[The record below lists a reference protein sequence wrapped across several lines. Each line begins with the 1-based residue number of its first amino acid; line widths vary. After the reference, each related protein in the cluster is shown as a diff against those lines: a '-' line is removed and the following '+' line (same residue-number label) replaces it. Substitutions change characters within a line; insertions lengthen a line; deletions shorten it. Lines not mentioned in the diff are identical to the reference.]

1 MSSLADRSTL
11 SLIAQVLERK
21 DRFRLGISLLLILIG
36 TVLEMASLGLVIPV
50 VQAVV
55 SGDKRSEY
63 EWLPEIIKELRYT
76 TFVQLLMLA
85 MVVLFLTKNIIL
97 LVSNYFQQRIQLSL
111 GNRIIQRLFETYL
124 RQPYEFHLVHS
135 SSILVRNV
143 QEYSS
148 AVAGSGIRP
157 LLTITTDVLTGFG
170 LVTVLML
177 VQSTSTAILV
187 SFFGLGGLVIVK
199 LSRLRAKRW
208 GAERIEH
215 RGILMGALMGGFG
228 GVKEIKLFGRDREV
242 AETHR
247 KSLHEAARASYF
259 FSVLQSVPRAI
270 FEVVAISGVAL
281 LIFISTVRN
290 ENLQDASLIIA
301 LFGVVSFR
309 FLPAV
314 NRVIQSVQELS
325 FGRVAL
331 EGAVD
336 GLSLPQQEV
345 STSRARPT
353 DNFETLEMDNVTFS
367 YPNTE
372 ALVTDVA
379 SLRITS
385 GESVGIIGASGSG
398 KSTLVDLLIG
408 ILAPR
413 TGTIT
418 VNGRDISADRRY
430 WQDRIGYVP
439 QHVYLMDTTIRRNV
453 AFGLSEKEISNAD
466 VEKALRLANLWE
478 FVQGLP
484 EGLDTV
490 VGERGV
496 RLSGGQRQRLGI
508 ARALYGNPEVIVLDE
523 ATSALDADTE
533 REIVES
539 FREIAHDHTLIVVAH
554 RTSTLAYCNR
564 LIRLE
569 AGRIVQEGT
578 FAEVIG
584 SLPNTE
590 SRGQ

>member
-1 MSSLADRSTL
+1 
-11 SLIAQVLERK
+11 V
-21 DRFRLGISLLLILIG
+21 LILIG

-50 VQAVV
+50 VQAVI

-63 EWLPEIIKELRYT
+63 GWLPEQLQDVSYGS
-76 TFVQLLMLA
+76 FVQVLMLSL
-85 MVVLFLTKNIIL
+85 VLMFVLKNAFLL
-97 LVSNYFQQRIQLSL
+97 LSNYYQQRAQLSIN
-111 GNRIIQRLFETYL
+111 NRVVQRLFETYL
-124 RQPYEFHLVHS
+124 RQPYEFHLTNAS
-135 SSILVRNV
+135 SVLVRNI
-143 QEYSS
+143 QEYSG
-148 AVAGSGIRP
+148 AVVGSGVNSILI
-157 LLTITTDVLTGFG
+157 LLTDVVTGIG
-170 LVTVLML
+170 LLSILLL
-177 VQSTSTAILV
+177 VQPMSTAILIGV
-187 SFFGLGGLVIVK
+187 FAASSYWIISI
-199 LSRLRAKRW
+199 SRIRTTRW
-208 GAERIEH
+208 GAERMKH
-215 RGILMGALMGGFG
+215 RGVLMEALLGGFG

-242 AETHR
+242 VDTHR
-247 KSLHEAARASYF
+247 SSLYQAARSFYL
-259 FSVLQSVPRAI
+259 FSVLQNVPRAI
-270 FEVVAISGVAL
+270 FEVVAVGGVAL
-281 LIFISTVRN
+281 LVVVATLGDG
-290 ENLQDASLIIA
+290 NLQDATLIIA
-301 LFGVVSFR
+301 LFGVVAFR
-309 FLPAV
+309 MLPSV
-314 NRVIQSVQELS
+314 NRIIQSVQQLS
-325 FGRVAL
+325 FGRAGI
-331 EGAVD
+331 EGAVE
-336 GLSLPQQEV
+336 GLSLPQQQI
-345 STSRARPT
+345 SASRARPT
-353 DNFETLEMDNVTFS
+353 DKFESLEISNLTYS

-372 ALVTDVA
+372 TLVTDLA
-379 SLRITS
+379 SLRIIA
-385 GESVGIIGASGSG
+385 GESVGIIGGSGSG

-408 ILAPR
+408 ILAPK

-418 VNGRDISADRRY
+418 VNGLDIGTDRRY

-584 SLPNTE
+584 SLPSTE

>member
-569 AGRIVQEGT
+569 AGRIVQEGS

-584 SLPNTE
+584 SLPSTE

>member
-1 MSSLADRSTL
+1 MSPLADRSSL
-11 SLIAQVLERK
+11 SLIIQVLERK
-21 DRFRLGISLLLILIG
+21 DKFRLGVSLVLVLIG
-36 TVLEMASLGLVIPV
+36 TVLEMASLGMVIPV
-50 VQAVV
+50 VQAVI

-63 EWLPEIIKELRYT
+63 GWLPEQLQDVSYSS
-76 TFVQLLMLA
+76 FVQFLMLCL
-85 MVVLFLTKNIIL
+85 VLIFVLKNAFLL
-97 LVSNYFQQRIQLSL
+97 LSNYYQQRAQLSL
-111 GNRIIQRLFETYL
+111 SNRVVQRLFETYL
-124 RQPYEFHLVHS
+124 RQPYEFHLMNS
-135 SSILVRNV
+135 SSMLVRNV

-148 AVAGSGIRP
+148 AVIGFGVSPI
-157 LLTITTDVLTGFG
+157 LLLITDVVTGIG
-170 LVTVLML
+170 LLLVLVL
-177 VQSTSTAILV
+177 VQPLSTAILV
-187 SFFGLGGLVIVK
+187 GVSAVSSYWIVSI
-199 LSRLRAKRW
+199 SRVRTRRW
-208 GAERIEH
+208 GAERVKH
-215 RGILMGALMGGFG
+215 RGVVMETLLDGFG
-228 GVKEIKLFGRDREV
+228 GVKEIKIFGRDREV
-242 AETHR
+242 VDSNR
-247 KSLHEAARASYF
+247 SSLYQVARSTYL
-259 FSVLQSVPRAI
+259 FSVLQSVPRAT
-270 FEVVAISGVAL
+270 FEVAAVGGVAL
-281 LIFISTVRN
+281 LVLVATLSDG
-290 ENLQDASLIIA
+290 NLQDATLIIA
-301 LFGVVSFR
+301 LFGVVAFR
-309 FLPAV
+309 MLPSV
-314 NRVIQSVQELS
+314 NRIITSVQQLS
-325 FGRVAL
+325 FGRAGI
-331 EGAVD
+331 EGAVE

-345 STSRARPT
+345 SASRARPV
-353 DNFETLEMDNVTFS
+353 DKFESLEISNLKYS

-379 SLRITS
+379 SLRITA

-408 ILAPR
+408 ILAPK

-418 VNGRDISADRRY
+418 VNGRDISTDRRY

-439 QHVYLMDTTIRRNV
+439 QHVYLMDTTVRRNV

-478 FVQGLP
+478 FVQTLP

-508 ARALYGNPEVIVLDE
+508 ARALYDNPEVIVLDE

-569 AGRIVQEGT
+569 AGRIVQEGS

-584 SLPNTE
+584 SLPSTE

>member
-1 MSSLADRSTL
+1 MSSLADRSSL
-11 SLIAQVLERK
+11 GLIAQILERK
-21 DRFRLGISLLLILIG
+21 DKFRLSISLVLILIG
-36 TVLEMASLGLVIPV
+36 TVMEMASLGLVIPV

-63 EWLPEIIKELRYT
+63 GWLPERLQEVSYGS
-76 TFVQLLMLA
+76 FVQLLMLSL
-85 MVVLFLTKNIIL
+85 VVMFLLKNAFL
-97 LVSNYFQQRIQLSL
+97 LLSNYYQQRAQLSIN
-111 GNRIIQRLFETYL
+111 NRVVQRLFETYL
-124 RQPYEFHLVHS
+124 RQPYEFHLTNS
-135 SSILVRNV
+135 SSMLVRNV

-148 AVAGSGIRP
+148 SIVGYGVAP
-157 LLTITTDVLTGFG
+157 ALLILTDALTGFG
-170 LVTVLML
+170 LTAVLLFVQPTSTLLLGVVFSFAAMIIFSFSKKSLSKWGADRMKHRGVLMETL
-177 VQSTSTAILV
+177 L
-187 SFFGLGGLVIVK
+187 
-199 LSRLRAKRW
+199 
-208 GAERIEH
+208 
-215 RGILMGALMGGFG
+215 GGFG

-242 AETHR
+242 VETHR
-247 KSLHEAARASYF
+247 SSLYQAARSFYL

-270 FEVVAISGVAL
+270 FEVVAVGGIAL
-281 LIFISTVRN
+281 LVVVATLGDG
-290 ENLQDASLIIA
+290 NLQDATLIIA
-301 LFGVVSFR
+301 LFGVVAFR
-309 FLPAV
+309 MLPSV
-314 NRVIQSVQELS
+314 NRIIQSVQQLS
-325 FGRVAL
+325 FGRAGI
-331 EGAVD
+331 EGAVE
-336 GLSLPQQEV
+336 GLSLTQQEV
-345 STSRARPT
+345 SVHRARPT
-353 DNFETLEMDNVTFS
+353 DKFETLQISNLKYS
-367 YPNTE
+367 YPNTD
-372 ALVTDVA
+372 ALVTDLA
-379 SLRITS
+379 SLQVVA

-408 ILAPR
+408 ILAPKS
-413 TGTIT
+413 GVIT

-439 QHVYLMDTTIRRNV
+439 QHVYLMDTSIRRNV

-478 FVQGLP
+478 FVHTLP
-484 EGLDTV
+484 AGLDTV

-584 SLPNTE
+584 SLPSTE

>member
-1 MSSLADRSTL
+1 MSPFANRSSL
-11 SLIAQVLERK
+11 SLIVQILERK
-21 DRFRLGISLLLILIG
+21 DKLRLGVSLVLILIG
-36 TVLEMASLGLVIPV
+36 TVLEMASLGVVIPV

-55 SGDKRSEY
+55 SGDKRAEY
-63 EWLPEIIKELRYT
+63 EWLPEIFKEMSYT

-85 MVVLFLTKNIIL
+85 MVLLFLTKNVIL
-97 LVSNYFQQRIQLSL
+97 LFSGYFQQRIQLSL

-124 RQPYEFHLVHS
+124 RQPYEFHLTHS

-148 AVAGSGIRP
+148 AIAGSGIRP
-157 LLTITTDVLTGFG
+157 LLTLTTDVVTGFG

-187 SFFGLGGLVIVK
+187 SFFGIGGLIIVK

-208 GAERIEH
+208 GAERIKH
-215 RGILMGALMGGFG
+215 RGILMSALMGGFG

-247 KSLHEAARASYF
+247 KSLHEASRASYF

-281 LIFISTVRN
+281 LIFVSTVRN

-331 EGAVD
+331 EGAVE

-345 STSRARPT
+345 SASRARPT
-353 DNFETLEMDNVTFS
+353 DKFISLEISNLKYS

-372 ALVTDVA
+372 TLVTDLT
-379 SLRITS
+379 SLRITA

-408 ILAPR
+408 ILAPK

-418 VNGRDISADRRY
+418 MNGRDISTDRRY

-453 AFGLSEKEISNAD
+453 AFGLSEKEISNED

-478 FVQGLP
+478 FVQALP

-584 SLPNTE
+584 SLPSTE

>member
-1 MSSLADRSTL
+1 MSPLADRSSL
-11 SLIAQVLERK
+11 SLIVQILERK
-21 DRFRLGISLLLILIG
+21 DKLRLGVSLVLILVG

-50 VQAVV
+50 VQAVI
-55 SGDKRSEY
+55 SGDKRTEY
-63 EWLPEIIKELRYT
+63 GWLPEQLQDVSYGS
-76 TFVQLLMLA
+76 FVQLLMLSL
-85 MVVLFLTKNIIL
+85 VLMFVLKNAFLL
-97 LVSNYFQQRIQLSL
+97 LSNYYQQRAQLSIN
-111 GNRIIQRLFETYL
+111 NRVVQRLFETYL
-124 RQPYEFHLVHS
+124 RQPYEFHLTNS
-135 SSILVRNV
+135 SSLLVRNV

-148 AVAGSGIRP
+148 AVAGNGVAPI
-157 LLTITTDVLTGFG
+157 LLLITDVVTGLG
-170 LVTVLML
+170 LLAVLVL
-177 VQSTSTAILV
+177 VQPLSTAILIGV
-187 SFFGLGGLVIVK
+187 FAASSYWIISV
-199 LSRLRAKRW
+199 SRLRTTRW
-208 GAERIEH
+208 GSDRMKH
-215 RGILMGALMGGFG
+215 RGVLMEALLGGFG

-242 AETHR
+242 VDTHR
-247 KSLHEAARASYF
+247 SSLYQAARSFYL

-270 FEVVAISGVAL
+270 FEVVAVGGVAL
-281 LIFISTVRN
+281 LVVVATLGDG
-290 ENLQDASLIIA
+290 NLQDATLIIA
-301 LFGVVSFR
+301 LFGVVAFR
-309 FLPAV
+309 MLPSV
-314 NRVIQSVQELS
+314 NRIVQSVQQLS
-325 FGRVAL
+325 FGRAGI
-331 EGAVD
+331 EGAVE
-336 GLSLPQQEV
+336 GLSLPQQEI
-345 STSRARPT
+345 SAGRARPT
-353 DNFETLEMDNVTFS
+353 DKFESLEISNLTYS
-367 YPNTE
+367 YPNSET
-372 ALVTDVA
+372 LVTDLA
-379 SLRITS
+379 SLRITA

-408 ILAPR
+408 ILAPK

-418 VNGRDISADRRY
+418 VNGRDIDTDRRY

-569 AGRIVQEGT
+569 AGRIVREGT

-584 SLPNTE
+584 SLPSTE

>member
-1 MSSLADRSTL
+1 MSSVTDRSTL
-11 SLIAQVLERK
+11 SLAAQVLERK
-21 DRFRLGISLLLILIG
+21 DKLRLGVSLVLIFTG

-50 VQAVV
+50 MQVV
-55 SGDKRSEY
+55 LSGDKRSEY
-63 EWLPEIIKELRYT
+63 WWLPRQLQETSYS
-76 TFVQLLMLA
+76 TFVQVLMMSLVLMFVFKNSVLLL
-85 MVVLFLTKNIIL
+85 
-97 LVSNYFQQRIQLSL
+97 SNYYQQRTQLSIS
-111 GNRIIQRLFETYL
+111 NRVVQRMFETYL
-124 RQPYEFHLVHS
+124 RQPYEFHLTNS
-135 SSILVRNV
+135 SSLLVRNV
-143 QEYSS
+143 QEYSA
-148 AVAGSGIRP
+148 AVVGNGIAP
-157 LLTITTDVLTGFG
+157 VLNLITDSVTGVGFIAVLI
-170 LVTVLML
+170 V
-177 VQSTSTAILV
+177 VQPVSTAILIGLFAMSSYLIV
-187 SFFGLGGLVIVK
+187 SV
-199 LSRLRAKRW
+199 SRIRTERW
-208 GAERIEH
+208 GAERLKH
-215 RGILMGALMGGFG
+215 RSVMMETLLSGFG

-242 AETHR
+242 VDTHR
-247 KSLHEAARASYF
+247 KSLYEAARTSYMF
-259 FSVLQSVPRAI
+259 NLLQSLPRAI
-270 FEVVAISGVAL
+270 FEVVSVGGVAL
-281 LIFISTVRN
+281 IVVVATLGDG
-290 ENLQDASLIIA
+290 NLQDATLIIA
-301 LFGVVSFR
+301 LFGVVAFR
-309 FLPAV
+309 MLPSV
-314 NRVIQSVQELS
+314 NRIITSVHQLS
-325 FGRVAL
+325 FGRAGI
-331 EGAVD
+331 EGAVE

-345 STSRARPT
+345 SASRARPT
-353 DNFETLEMDNVTFS
+353 DKFVSLEVSNLQYS

-379 SLRITS
+379 SLRIAA
-385 GESVGIIGASGSG
+385 GESVGIIGTSGSG

-408 ILAPR
+408 VLTPK

-418 VNGRDISADRRY
+418 VNGCDINADRRY

-466 VEKALRLANLWE
+466 VEKALRLANLWD
-478 FVQGLP
+478 FVQSLPAGLN
-484 EGLDTV
+484 TV

>member
-1 MSSLADRSTL
+1 MSPLADRSSL
-11 SLIAQVLERK
+11 SLIVQILERK
-21 DRFRLGISLLLILIG
+21 DKLRLGVALVLILIG

-50 VQAVV
+50 VQAVI
-55 SGDKRSEY
+55 SGDKRLEY
-63 EWLPEIIKELRYT
+63 DWLPEQLQDVSYS
-76 TFVQLLMLA
+76 TFVQLLMLSL
-85 MVVLFLTKNIIL
+85 VLMFVLKNAFLL
-97 LVSNYFQQRIQLSL
+97 LSNYYQQRAQLAIS
-111 GNRIIQRLFETYL
+111 NRVVQRLFETYL
-124 RQPYEFHLVHS
+124 RQPYEFHLTNS
-135 SSILVRNV
+135 SSMLVRNV

-148 AVAGSGIRP
+148 AVASSGVAPI
-157 LLTITTDVLTGFG
+157 LLLITDAVTGVG
-170 LVTVLML
+170 LLVILIL
-177 VQSTSTAILV
+177 VQPLSTAILIGVFAASSYWIISV
-187 SFFGLGGLVIVK
+187 SRI
-199 LSRLRAKRW
+199 RTTRW
-208 GAERIEH
+208 GAERMKH
-215 RGILMGALMGGFG
+215 RGILMEALLGGFG

-242 AETHR
+242 VDTHR
-247 KSLHEAARASYF
+247 SSLYQAARSFYL
-259 FSVLQSVPRAI
+259 FSVLQNVPRAI
-270 FEVVAISGVAL
+270 FEVVAVGGVAL
-281 LIFISTVRN
+281 LVVVATLGDG
-290 ENLQDASLIIA
+290 NLQDATLIIA
-301 LFGVVSFR
+301 LFGVVAFR
-309 FLPAV
+309 MLPSV
-314 NRVIQSVQELS
+314 NRIIQSVQQLS
-325 FGRVAL
+325 FGRAGI
-331 EGAVD
+331 EGAVE
-336 GLSLPQQEV
+336 GLSLPQQQI

-353 DNFETLEMDNVTFS
+353 DKFESLEISNLTYS

-372 ALVTDVA
+372 ALVTDLA
-379 SLRITS
+379 SLRIS
-385 GESVGIIGASGSG
+385 AGESVGIIGASGSG

-408 ILAPR
+408 ILAPK

-418 VNGRDISADRRY
+418 VNGRDISTDRRY

-453 AFGLSEKEISNAD
+453 AFGLSETEISNAD
-466 VEKALRLANLWE
+466 VKKALRLANLWE

-569 AGRIVQEGT
+569 AGRIVQEGS

-584 SLPNTE
+584 SLPSTE

>member
-1 MSSLADRSTL
+1 MSSVTDRSTL
-11 SLIAQVLERK
+11 SLAAQVLERK
-21 DRFRLGISLLLILIG
+21 DKLRLGVSLVLIFTG

-50 VQAVV
+50 MQVV
-55 SGDKRSEY
+55 LSGDKRSEY
-63 EWLPEIIKELRYT
+63 WWLPRQLQETSYS
-76 TFVQLLMLA
+76 TFVQVLMMSLVLMFVFKNSVLLL
-85 MVVLFLTKNIIL
+85 
-97 LVSNYFQQRIQLSL
+97 SNYYQQRTQLSIS
-111 GNRIIQRLFETYL
+111 NRVVQRMFETYL
-124 RQPYEFHLVHS
+124 RQPYEFHLTNS
-135 SSILVRNV
+135 SSLLVRNV
-143 QEYSS
+143 QEYSA
-148 AVAGSGIRP
+148 AVVGNGIAP
-157 LLTITTDVLTGFG
+157 VLNLITDSVTGVGFIAVLI
-170 LVTVLML
+170 V
-177 VQSTSTAILV
+177 VQPVSTAILIGLFAMSSYLIV
-187 SFFGLGGLVIVK
+187 SV
-199 LSRLRAKRW
+199 SRIRTERW
-208 GAERIEH
+208 GAERLKH
-215 RGILMGALMGGFG
+215 RSVMMETLLSGFG

-242 AETHR
+242 VDTHR
-247 KSLHEAARASYF
+247 KSLYEAARTSYMF
-259 FSVLQSVPRAI
+259 NLLQSLPRAI
-270 FEVVAISGVAL
+270 FEVVSVGGVAL
-281 LIFISTVRN
+281 IVVVATLGDG
-290 ENLQDASLIIA
+290 NLQDATLIIA
-301 LFGVVSFR
+301 LFGVVAFR
-309 FLPAV
+309 MLPSV
-314 NRVIQSVQELS
+314 NRIITSVHQLS
-325 FGRVAL
+325 FGRAGI
-331 EGAVD
+331 EGAVE

-345 STSRARPT
+345 SASRARPT
-353 DNFETLEMDNVTFS
+353 DKFVSLEVSNLQYS

-379 SLRITS
+379 SLRIAK
-385 GESVGIIGASGSG
+385 GESVGIIGTSGSG

-408 ILAPR
+408 VLTPK

-418 VNGRDISADRRY
+418 VNGCDINADRRY

-466 VEKALRLANLWE
+466 VEKALRLANLWD
-478 FVQGLP
+478 FVQSLPAGLN
-484 EGLDTV
+484 TV

>member
-1 MSSLADRSTL
+1 MSSLADRSSL
-11 SLIAQVLERK
+11 GLIAQILERK
-21 DRFRLGISLLLILIG
+21 DKFRLSISLVLILIG
-36 TVLEMASLGLVIPV
+36 TVMEMASLGLVIPV

-63 EWLPEIIKELRYT
+63 GWLPERLQEVSYGS
-76 TFVQLLMLA
+76 FVQLLMLSL
-85 MVVLFLTKNIIL
+85 VVMFLLKNAFL
-97 LVSNYFQQRIQLSL
+97 LLSNYYQQRAQLSIN
-111 GNRIIQRLFETYL
+111 NRVVQRLFETYL
-124 RQPYEFHLVHS
+124 RQPYEFHLTNS
-135 SSILVRNV
+135 SSMLVRNV
-143 QEYSS
+143 QEYSI
-148 AVAGSGIRP
+148 AVVNNGVGP
-157 LLTITTDVLTGFG
+157 MLLLLTDVVTGVG
-170 LVTVLML
+170 LVAILFL
-177 VQSTSTAILV
+177 VQPVSTAILIVVFAASSYWIIAV
-187 SFFGLGGLVIVK
+187 SRI
-199 LSRLRAKRW
+199 RTKRW
-208 GAERIEH
+208 GAERVKH
-215 RGILMGALMGGFG
+215 RGVLMETLLGGFG

-242 AETHR
+242 VETHR
-247 KSLHEAARASYF
+247 SSLYQAARSFYL

-270 FEVVAISGVAL
+270 FEVVAVGGIAL
-281 LIFISTVRN
+281 LVVVATLGDG
-290 ENLQDASLIIA
+290 NLQDATLIIA
-301 LFGVVSFR
+301 LFGVVAFR
-309 FLPAV
+309 MLPSV
-314 NRVIQSVQELS
+314 NRIIQSVQQLS
-325 FGRVAL
+325 FGRAGI
-331 EGAVD
+331 EGAVE
-336 GLSLPQQEV
+336 GLSLTQQEV
-345 STSRARPT
+345 SVHRARPT
-353 DNFETLEMDNVTFS
+353 DKFETLQISNLKYS
-367 YPNTE
+367 YPNTD
-372 ALVTDVA
+372 ALVTDLA
-379 SLRITS
+379 SLQIVA

-408 ILAPR
+408 ILAPKS
-413 TGTIT
+413 GVIT

-439 QHVYLMDTTIRRNV
+439 QHVYLMDTSIRRNV

-478 FVQGLP
+478 FVHTLP
-484 EGLDTV
+484 AGLDTV

-584 SLPNTE
+584 SLPSTE

>member
-1 MSSLADRSTL
+1 MSTLADRPSL
-11 SLIAQVLERK
+11 SLIIQVLERK
-21 DRFRLGISLLLILIG
+21 DKFRLGISFVSVLIG

-63 EWLPEIIKELRYT
+63 GWLPVQLQDVSYSS
-76 TFVQLLMLA
+76 FVQFLMLSL
-85 MVVLFLTKNIIL
+85 VLMFVLKNAFLL
-97 LVSNYFQQRIQLSL
+97 LSNYYQQRAQLSIN
-111 GNRIIQRLFETYL
+111 NRVVQRLFETYL
-124 RQPYEFHLVHS
+124 RQPYEFHLTNS
-135 SSILVRNV
+135 SSVLVRNV
-143 QEYSS
+143 QEFST
-148 AVAGSGIRP
+148 AVVGNGVAPI
-157 LLTITTDVLTGFG
+157 LLLITDVVTGIG
-170 LVTVLML
+170 LLAVLVL
-177 VQSTSTAILV
+177 VQPLSTAILIGVFAASSYWIV
-187 SFFGLGGLVIVK
+187 SV
-199 LSRLRAKRW
+199 SRIRTRRW
-208 GAERIEH
+208 GAERVKH
-215 RGILMGALMGGFG
+215 RGVLMETLMSGFG

-242 AETHR
+242 VDTHR
-247 KSLHEAARASYF
+247 RSLYLAARSFYL
-259 FSVLQSVPRAI
+259 FSVLQSIPRAI
-270 FEVVAISGVAL
+270 FEVVAVGGVAL
-281 LIFISTVRN
+281 LVVVATLGDG
-290 ENLQDASLIIA
+290 NLQDATLIIA
-301 LFGVVSFR
+301 LFGVVAFR
-309 FLPAV
+309 MLPSV
-314 NRVIQSVQELS
+314 NRIIQSVQQLS
-325 FGRVAL
+325 FGRAGI
-331 EGAVD
+331 EGAVE

-345 STSRARPT
+345 SASRARPT
-353 DNFETLEMDNVTFS
+353 DKFVSLEVSNLQYS

-379 SLRITS
+379 SLRITA

-408 ILAPR
+408 ILAPK

-418 VNGRDISADRRY
+418 VNGRDISTDRRY

-439 QHVYLMDTTIRRNV
+439 QHVYLMDTTVRRNV

-478 FVQGLP
+478 FVQTLP

-508 ARALYGNPEVIVLDE
+508 ARALYDNPEVIVLDE

-569 AGRIVQEGT
+569 AGRIVQEGS

-584 SLPNTE
+584 SLPSTE

>member
-1 MSSLADRSTL
+1 MSSVTDRSTL
-11 SLIAQVLERK
+11 SLAAQVLERRDK
-21 DRFRLGISLLLILIG
+21 LRLGVSLVLIFTG

-50 VQAVV
+50 MQVV
-55 SGDKRSEY
+55 LSGDKRSEY
-63 EWLPEIIKELRYT
+63 WWLPRQLQEISYS
-76 TFVQLLMLA
+76 TFVQVLMMSLVLMFVFKNSVLLL
-85 MVVLFLTKNIIL
+85 
-97 LVSNYFQQRIQLSL
+97 SNYYQQRTQLSIS
-111 GNRIIQRLFETYL
+111 NRVVQRMFETYL
-124 RQPYEFHLVHS
+124 RQPYEFHLTNS
-135 SSILVRNV
+135 SSLLVRNV
-143 QEYSS
+143 QEYSA
-148 AVAGSGIRP
+148 AVVGNGIAP
-157 LLTITTDVLTGFG
+157 VLNLITDSVTGVGFIAVLI
-170 LVTVLML
+170 V
-177 VQSTSTAILV
+177 VQPVSTAILIGLFAASSYLIV
-187 SFFGLGGLVIVK
+187 SV
-199 LSRLRAKRW
+199 SRIRTERW
-208 GAERIEH
+208 GAERLKH
-215 RGILMGALMGGFG
+215 RSVLMETLLSGFG

-242 AETHR
+242 VDTHR
-247 KSLHEAARASYF
+247 KSLYEAARTSYMF
-259 FSVLQSVPRAI
+259 NLLQSLPRAI
-270 FEVVAISGVAL
+270 FEVVAVGGVAL
-281 LIFISTVRN
+281 IVVVATLGDG
-290 ENLQDASLIIA
+290 NLQDATLIIA
-301 LFGVVSFR
+301 LFGVVAFR
-309 FLPAV
+309 MLPSV
-314 NRVIQSVQELS
+314 NRIITSVHQLS
-325 FGRVAL
+325 FGRAGI
-331 EGAVD
+331 EGAVE

-345 STSRARPT
+345 SASRARPT
-353 DNFETLEMDNVTFS
+353 DKFVSLEVSNLQYS

-379 SLRITS
+379 SLRIAK
-385 GESVGIIGASGSG
+385 GESVGIIGTSGSG

-408 ILAPR
+408 VLTPK

-418 VNGRDISADRRY
+418 VNGCDINADRRY

-466 VEKALRLANLWE
+466 VEKALRLANLWD
-478 FVQGLP
+478 FVQSLPAGLN
-484 EGLDTV
+484 TV

>member
-1 MSSLADRSTL
+1 VPR
-11 SLIAQVLERK
+11 
-21 DRFRLGISLLLILIG
+21 
-36 TVLEMASLGLVIPV
+36 
-50 VQAVV
+50 
-55 SGDKRSEY
+55 
-63 EWLPEIIKELRYT
+63 
-76 TFVQLLMLA
+76 
-85 MVVLFLTKNIIL
+85 VLFE
-97 LVSNYFQQRIQLSL
+97 LV
-111 GNRIIQRLFETYL
+111 
-124 RQPYEFHLVHS
+124 
-135 SSILVRNV
+135 
-143 QEYSS
+143 
-148 AVAGSGIRP
+148 AV
-157 LLTITTDVLTGFG
+157 
-170 LVTVLML
+170 
-177 VQSTSTAILV
+177 
-187 SFFGLGGLVIVK
+187 
-199 LSRLRAKRW
+199 
-208 GAERIEH
+208 
-215 RGILMGALMGGFG
+215 
-228 GVKEIKLFGRDREV
+228 
-242 AETHR
+242 
-247 KSLHEAARASYF
+247 
-259 FSVLQSVPRAI
+259 
-270 FEVVAISGVAL
+270 SGVAL
-281 LIFISTVRN
+281 LVVTATLRQQSLESTTVV
-290 ENLQDASLIIA
+290 IA
-301 LFGVVSFR
+301 LFGVVAFR
-309 FLPAV
+309 MLPSANRLIQAV
-314 NRVIQSVQELS
+314 QQMSY
-325 FGRVAL
+325 GRKGI
-331 EGAVD
+331 EGAVE
-336 GLSLPQQEV
+336 GLSLPQQQI
-345 STSRARPT
+345 SASRARPT
-353 DNFETLEMDNVTFS
+353 DKFESLEISNLTYS

-372 ALVTDVA
+372 TLVTDLV
-379 SLRITS
+379 SLRVTA

-408 ILAPR
+408 ILAPK

-418 VNGRDISADRRY
+418 VNGRDISTDRRY

-569 AGRIVQEGT
+569 AGRIVQEGS

-584 SLPNTE
+584 SLPSTE

>member
-1 MSSLADRSTL
+1 MSSFADRSTL

-55 SGDKRSEY
+55 SGDKRSDY
-63 EWLPEIIKELRYT
+63 GWLPEQLRDVSYSS
-76 TFVQLLMLA
+76 FVQLLMLSL
-85 MVVLFLTKNIIL
+85 VLMFVLKNIFL
-97 LVSNYFQQRIQLSL
+97 LLSNYYQQRAQLSIN
-111 GNRIIQRLFETYL
+111 NRVVQRLFETYL
-124 RQPYEFHLVHS
+124 RQPYEFHLANS
-135 SSILVRNV
+135 SSMLVRNV

-148 AVAGSGIRP
+148 AVVSYGVAPILLFVTDMVTGIGLMAVLFTVQPMSTTILSGVFAASSYLMIAVSRIR
-157 LLTITTDVLTGFG
+157 TE
-170 LVTVLML
+170 
-177 VQSTSTAILV
+177 Q
-187 SFFGLGGLVIVK
+187 LG
-199 LSRLRAKRW
+199 A
-208 GAERIEH
+208 ARIH
-215 RGILMGALMGGFG
+215 HKGTLMGSLLGGFG

-242 AETHR
+242 VDTHR
-247 KSLHEAARASYF
+247 SSLYKAARSFYL

-270 FEVVAISGVAL
+270 FEVVAVGGIAVL
-281 LIFISTVRN
+281 VTVVTLGDG
-290 ENLQDASLIIA
+290 NLQDATLIIA
-301 LFGVVSFR
+301 LFGVVAFR
-309 FLPAV
+309 MLPSV
-314 NRVIQSVQELS
+314 NRIIQSVQQLS
-325 FGRVAL
+325 FGRAGI
-331 EGAVD
+331 EGAVE
-336 GLSLPQQEV
+336 GLSLPRQEI
-345 STSRARPT
+345 SANRARPT
-353 DNFETLEMDNVTFS
+353 DKFESLEISNLKYS

-372 ALVTDVA
+372 ALVTNVA
-379 SLRITS
+379 SLRITA

-418 VNGRDISADRRY
+418 VNGRDISTDRRY

-439 QHVYLMDTTIRRNV
+439 QHVYLMDTTVRRNV

-478 FVQGLP
+478 FVQTLP
-484 EGLDTV
+484 DGLDTV